1 MARKWLIL
9 CSTLLLLLLVL
20 PAAAFAA
27 ESPVTSIVVSDN
39 QPSLGKSVQVT
50 VKADHV
56 SDLYAFELAVYYDP
70 ALLEYQTGSEKTELK
85 GFAVPVKQSEAGGH
99 HLVFAH
105 TKTGSTASVNGA
117 ADLVTFTFVAKQA
130 SNTAITIKDVK
141 LIDSKLTQTLVTT
154 PSTAS
159 ITIAGGGGGP
169 APTPTPAPAPGAG
182 TETDVVDVLAQQL
195 TSPEGN
201 KVTITLPANAAKV
214 RLPYNA
220 AELLGSSSLEVQAGG
235 MKLLVPQDVLKQ
247 LAGKVSAE
255 RLKDSSIILL
265 VEPLKESLSNE
276 LMGHVQTNTNAEIKA
291 GGSIFDFALYL
302 QFKDGSMEALTAFNK
317 PLTIKMPLPSSINA
331 KLAGIF
337 YVADDGALEYV
348 GSEVISGEMVAE
360 ISHFSKYALLEV
372 NKSFSDVP
380 SSHWAAAVIKE
391 LAAKQIVTGTSVAA
405 YEPARSVTRAEF
417 TSLLVRALKLT
428 DAGTST
434 FTDVNASAWY
444 ANDINKA
451 VKAGLIQGRSAL
463 TFAPAEQITREEL
476 AVLVLRAYELK
487 SGTASEASHAG
498 FKDASQISA
507 WAVKDVNKAAALG
520 LLQGRTIELFVPK
533 GISNR
538 AEAAQVIYHLLFK

>member
-9 CSTLLLLLLVL
+9 CSTLLLMLLVL

-39 QPSLGKSVQVT
+39 QPSLGQSVQVT
-50 VKADHV
+50 VKADHI
-56 SDLYAFELAVYYDP
+56 SDLYALELAVYYDP
-70 ALLEYQTGSEKTELK
+70 ALLEFQAGSEKTELK

-99 HLVFAH
+99 HLLFAH
-105 TKTGSTASVNGA
+105 TKTGSTASVSGS
-117 ADLVTFTFVAKQA
+117 ADLVTFTFVAKQQ
-130 SNTAITIKDVK
+130 SNAAITIKDVK
-141 LIDSKLTQTLVTT
+141 LIDSKLNQTSVTT
-154 PSTAS
+154 PSIAT
-159 ITIAGGGGGP
+159 ITIAGGVGGP
-169 APTPTPAPAPGAG
+169 PSTPTPTPGAG
-182 TETDVVDVLAQQL
+182 AETDVVDVLAQQL
-195 TSPEGN
+195 TSAEGN
-201 KVTITLPANAAKV
+201 KVKVTLPANIAKV

-247 LAGKVSAE
+247 LEGKVSAE

-265 VEPLKESLSNE
+265 AEPLKESLSNE
-276 LMGHVQTNTNAEIKA
+276 LMGLVQTKTNGEIKA

-302 QFKDGSMEALTAFNK
+302 QFKDGSTEALTAFIK
-317 PLTIKMPLPSSINA
+317 PLTIKMPLASSINA

-337 YVADDGALEYV
+337 YVANDGSLQYV
-348 GSEVISGEMVAE
+348 GGEVVGGEMVAE

-372 NKSFSDVP
+372 NKSFTDVP
-380 SSHWAAAVIKE
+380 SSHWASAVIKE
-391 LAAKQIVTGTSVAA
+391 LAAKQIVTGTSAA
-405 YEPARSVTRAEF
+405 AFEPARSVTRAEF

-428 DAGTST
+428 DEGAST
-434 FTDVNASAWY
+434 FTDVNATAWY

-487 SGTASEASHAG
+487 SGTAQETSHPA

-520 LLQGRTIELFVPK
+520 LLQGRTTGLFVPK

>member
-9 CSTLLLLLLVL
+9 CSTLLLMLLVL

-39 QPSLGKSVQVT
+39 QPSLGQSVQVT
-50 VKADHV
+50 VKADHI
-56 SDLYAFELAVYYDP
+56 SDLYALELAVYYDP
-70 ALLEYQTGSEKTELK
+70 ALLEFQAGSEKTELK

-99 HLVFAH
+99 HLLFVH
-105 TKTGSTASVNGA
+105 TKTGSTASVSGS
-117 ADLVTFTFVAKQA
+117 ADLVTFTFVAKQQ
-130 SNTAITIKDVK
+130 SNAAITIKDVK
-141 LIDSKLTQTLVTT
+141 LIDSKLNQTSVTT
-154 PSTAS
+154 PSIAT
-159 ITIAGGGGGP
+159 ITIAGGVGGP
-169 APTPTPAPAPGAG
+169 PPTPTPTPGAG
-182 TETDVVDVLAQQL
+182 AETDVVDVLAQQL
-195 TSPEGN
+195 TSAEGN
-201 KVTITLPANAAKV
+201 KVTVTLPANIAKV

-247 LAGKVSAE
+247 LEGKVSAD

-265 VEPLKESLSNE
+265 AEPLKESLSNE
-276 LMGHVQTNTNAEIKA
+276 LMGLVQTKTNGEIKA

-302 QFKDGSMEALTAFNK
+302 QFKDGSTEALTAFIK
-317 PLTIKMPLPSSINA
+317 PLTIKMPLASSINA

-337 YVADDGALEYV
+337 YVANDGSLEYV
-348 GSEVISGEMVAE
+348 GGEVVGGEMVAE

-372 NKSFSDVP
+372 NKSFTDVP
-380 SSHWAAAVIKE
+380 SSHWASAVIKE
-391 LAAKQIVTGTSVAA
+391 LAAKQIVTGTSAA
-405 YEPARSVTRAEF
+405 AFEPARSVTRAEF
-417 TSLLVRALKLT
+417 TSLLVRVLKLT
-428 DAGTST
+428 DEGAST
-434 FTDVNASAWY
+434 FTDVNATAWY

-487 SGTASEASHAG
+487 SGAAQETSHPA

-520 LLQGRTIELFVPK
+520 LLQGRTTGLFVPK